1 MRNLAVT
8 VLAVVLAL
16 TPSLAV
22 AQEPP
27 SFVAELTALLREAG
41 WNEAEI
47 DDLSAAARDLSWDAA
62 AGARPEVVALVLEY
76 ARESDREGTV
86 GMECARLALEIALAS
101 TAMRQAGYDEIDIAR
116 AALEGTRDALAE
128 IRTWREA
135 GRIGNPG
142 HIVRERVLAAVRTHI
157 RTDLAGRGRE
167 RAQRALR
174 ALDDLPGG
182 TIPADPDTGAP
193 GPPIF

>member
-1 MRNLAVT
+1 MKYLNVT
-8 VLAVVLAL
+8 VLAAILAL

-22 AQEPP
+22 AQESA
-27 SFVAELTALLREAG
+27 SFVDELTEVLRGEGWSEAD
-41 WNEAEI
+41 I
-47 DDLSAAARDLSWDAA
+47 DELSAAARDLNWDAA

-86 GMECARLALEIALAS
+86 GLERALLALEIALAS
-101 TAMRQAGYDEIDIAR
+101 NAMRQAGYDEIDIAR

-182 TIPADPDTGAP
+182 TIPADPGPVAP
-193 GPPIF
+193 GSPVF